1 MDEPRRHHSMHVPQ
15 TDAPLVIS
23 ADMLAPA
30 RPRETRIDFERGISY
45 VPKITLVLILA
56 NVAMF
61 IVELATGALKDSESI
76 IGAGALHRDNVLRGE
91 VWRMV
96 SAMFLHGGFDHLLGN
111 CVVLYIVGMGC
122 EHGVGIWR
130 TTAVYFV
137 AGLCGSLLS
146 VMANPGPSV
155 GASGAIFG
163 LTGGLIIFLY
173 RHRAIFFLREKRTS
187 VVLAIWAA
195 YQIAVGFLTPFVDN
209 FAHIGGLIG
218 GALCMWPMKPRMAE
232 LPERP

>member
-1 MDEPRRHHSMHVPQ
+1 MSEKSVHRSIHLPHAE
-15 TDAPLVIS
+15 TPLVIS

-30 RPRETRIDFERGISY
+30 KPRETRIDFERGISY

-76 IGAGALHRDNVLRGE
+76 IGAGALHRDSVLRGE

-96 SAMFLHGGFDHLLGN
+96 SAMFLHGGIDHLLGN

-130 TTAVYFV
+130 TTVVYFV
-137 AGLCGSLLS
+137 GGLCGSLLS
-146 VMANPGPSV
+146 VIASPGPSV

-163 LTGGLIIFLY
+163 LTGGLMIFLY
-173 RHRAIFFLREKRTS
+173 RHRDMFFLREKRTS
-187 VVLAIWAA
+187 IVLAVWAA
-195 YQIAVGFLTPFVDN
+195 YQIGVGFLTPFVDN

-218 GALCMWPMKPRMAE
+218 GALCMWPMKPRVS
-232 LPERP
+232 R